1 MDAIQ
6 NFLGIENNQVLIRE
20 YEIIG
25 TDFEFLDPVNLG
37 EGGRFVGV
45 RFRKYPHEPDD
56 TNKIRFIIIIT
67 LKEYFI
73 HLLEEPVDT
82 ATWLKLNSLEL
93 ILYILISSV
102 LLMIIIVLII
112 ILFHLSYTQET
123 R

>member
-1 MDAIQ
+1 MDALQ
-6 NFLGIENNQVLIRE
+6 NLLGVENNQVLIRK

-37 EGGRFVGV
+37 EGARFVGV

-56 TNKIRFIIIIT
+56 TNKTRFINIFT

-82 ATWLKLNSLEL
+82 ATWLRSKQPGTYTIHFDL
-93 ILYILISSV
+93 IDSSYDNDP
-102 LLMIIIVLII
+102 
-112 ILFHLSYTQET
+112 SY
-123 R
+123 